1 MFGAKRLRMKPVEA
15 MMAPMMVTR
24 RHPYL
29 LVKALAIGPV
39 NINRVFKMIIYT
51 QLPQRDLYICM
62 HQFLSGIFQRLHP
75 YIPLSSKFFGKFG
88 NVLGSRM

>member
-51 QLPQRDLYICM
+51 QLPQRELYISKCI
-62 HQFLSGIFQRLHP
+62 QWYLSEVTSIQ
-75 YIPLSSKFFGKFG
+75 SSFIKFFWKVWKCIGI
-88 NVLGSRM
+88 